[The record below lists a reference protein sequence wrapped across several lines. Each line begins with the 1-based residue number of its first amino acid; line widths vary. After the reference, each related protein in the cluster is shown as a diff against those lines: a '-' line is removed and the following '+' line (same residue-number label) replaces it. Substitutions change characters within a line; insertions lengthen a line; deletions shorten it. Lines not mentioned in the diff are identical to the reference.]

1 MITEVTEK
9 RVLSLRQVDAEFD
22 GQWVLLNKRAFP
34 TSECRGY
41 LVAYGDGT
49 PQDRDALERLNL
61 DKYDGKTLLLKGYVP
76 KEDVVYGI
84 YDC

>member
-22 GQWVLLNKRAFP
+22 GQWVLLNRMGFP
-34 TSECRGY
+34 KSECKGY

-49 PQDRDALERLNL
+49 PQDRDALKRLDW

-76 KEDVVYGI
+76 KEDIIYGL
-84 YDC
+84 Y

>member
-9 RVLSLRQVDAEFD
+9 RVISLKEVDTEFD
-22 GQWVLLNKRAFP
+22 GQWVLINKRAFP
-34 TSECRGY
+34 TSECKGY

-49 PQDRDALERLNL
+49 PQDRDALKRLNL
-61 DKYDGKTLLLKGYVP
+61 DKYDGKTLLQKGYTP

-84 YDC
+84 YQC